1 MKLNVLTLSLLSVIS
16 LNANA
21 AFVAVLDGSVA
32 PYTTGGSN
40 PPQQPYPAGCQGWMD
55 FANANKGIISGTN
68 WDSVKGEYSDITS
81 CTDTVRITF
90 DTNTDLS
97 LIPTDGVPFTNI
109 ESLRLNKNDFDVSR
123 IAQSANINM
132 LMTNHNILPDFDSYS
147 VNDLVVD
154 FDGETGGTVGINIA
168 TVNTSNVSLS
178 FDDLTSA
185 ATLQLT
191 GSSVDSLGVYNNTS
205 SDLNFS
211 NTMSVNQ
218 SFSGT
223 GINRYDSVR
232 SSFANLKS
240 FDHSDGSLPDTDVT
254 DFTFLADTELEYFQV
269 FVNYAQSYDGLQKT
283 FTANSILDKWSFNVF
298 KNDSNK
304 AHSFNDLSHLAN
316 ADMTK
321 IKFIGVADTIFHAPT
336 DANSNFCN
344 FVLEN
349 YEAGKSFIGD
359 QAQGEDVD
367 FVNAANTQ
375 TVFGLCGG
383 GKALTSRAELNAVIA
398 ANRTAEIKYADVSQI
413 TSFNSLFYGKA
424 FNVDISGWDTS
435 NVTDF
440 SSMFAYTTGF
450 NHDIGGWNT
459 SKGTNFIEMF
469 KQNKDFDQDISGWDT
484 SSVPYPQFDARD
496 FKTGAILQDKHT
508 PPSFR

>member
-240 FDHSDGSLPDTDVT
+240 FEHSDGSLPDTDVT
-254 DFTFLADTELEYFQV
+254 DFTFLADAELEYFQV

-283 FTANSILDKWSFNVF
+283 FAANSILDKWSFNVF

-321 IKFIGVADTIFHAPT
+321 IKFIGVADTVFHAPT
-336 DANSNFCN
+336 DSNSNFCN
-344 FVLEN
+344 FVLEH
-349 YEAGKSFIGD
+349 YEAGKSFVGD
-359 QAQGEDVD
+359 QAQGTDVD

-383 GKALTSRAELNAVIA
+383 GKALTTRAELDAVVA
-398 ANRTAEIKYADVSQI
+398 ANRTAELKYANVSQI
-413 TSFNSLFYGKA
+413 TDFSSLFAYKTLNADISSWDVSKGTDFSYMFNDTKSFNF
-424 FNVDISGWDTS
+424 DISGWDTS
-435 NVTDF
+435 
-440 SSMFAYTTGF
+440 
-450 NHDIGGWNT
+450 
-459 SKGTNFIEMF
+459 KGTHFIGMF
-469 KQNKDFDQDISGWDT
+469 QYNQAFDQDISGWNV
-484 SSVPYPQFDARD
+484 SSVNDPSWDARN
-496 FKTGAILQDKHT
+496 FRQGAILNYNHI
-508 PPSFR
+508 PPSFL